1 MHNGSVYV
9 NPETESGTEM
19 VVEIPL
25 GNNDIEY
32 PEERTEKDI
41 QDEDSVSTTSKKAS
55 VMVVDDNKS
64 MVRFLKKLLGRQF
77 RVITAEDGTSAISM
91 LRQHPI
97 DLMISDVMMSDLDGI
112 SLCRLVKN
120 HDEFKHIPV
129 ILLTA
134 KTDLESKVAGID
146 AGAEA
151 YIEKP
156 FSAKLLIAQI
166 NNILTNKRVR
176 KKIAEDTSLKIAN
189 EDNFTAKDEMFVKKL
204 YETINNNLS
213 DQNLDVN
220 FLSENCT

>member
-1 MHNGSVYV
+1 
-9 NPETESGTEM
+9 
-19 VVEIPL
+19 
-25 GNNDIEY
+25 
-32 PEERTEKDI
+32 
-41 QDEDSVSTTSKKAS
+41 
-55 VMVVDDNKS
+55 

-176 KKIAEDTSLKIAN
+176 KKIVEDTSLKIAN

-204 YETINNNLS
+204 Y
-213 DQNLDVN
+213 
-220 FLSENCT
+220 

>member
-1 MHNGSVYV
+1 M

-134 KTDLESKVAGID
+134 KPTLSQ
-146 AGAEA
+146 
-151 YIEKP
+151 
-156 FSAKLLIAQI
+156 KLP
-166 NNILTNKRVR
+166 
-176 KKIAEDTSLKIAN
+176 E
-189 EDNFTAKDEMFVKKL
+189 
-204 YETINNNLS
+204 
-213 DQNLDVN
+213 
-220 FLSENCT
+220 

>member
-1 MHNGSVYV
+1 MPFG
-9 NPETESGTEM
+9 
-19 VVEIPL
+19 
-25 GNNDIEY
+25 
-32 PEERTEKDI
+32 
-41 QDEDSVSTTSKKAS
+41 Q
-55 VMVVDDNKS
+55 
-64 MVRFLKKLLGRQF
+64 
-77 RVITAEDGTSAISM
+77 
-91 LRQHPI
+91 
-97 DLMISDVMMSDLDGI
+97 
-112 SLCRLVKN
+112 N

-189 EDNFTAKDEMFVKKL
+189 EDNFTAKDEMFVK
-204 YETINNNLS
+204 
-213 DQNLDVN
+213 
-220 FLSENCT
+220 NCTKPSTTTFPIRILM

>member
-1 MHNGSVYV
+1 MPFG
-9 NPETESGTEM
+9 
-19 VVEIPL
+19 
-25 GNNDIEY
+25 
-32 PEERTEKDI
+32 
-41 QDEDSVSTTSKKAS
+41 Q
-55 VMVVDDNKS
+55 
-64 MVRFLKKLLGRQF
+64 
-77 RVITAEDGTSAISM
+77 
-91 LRQHPI
+91 
-97 DLMISDVMMSDLDGI
+97 
-112 SLCRLVKN
+112 N

-204 YETINNNLS
+204 YETINNNLP

-220 FLSENCT
+220 FLSEKLHISRSNLYRKSRKRPE